1 MQLVKNDSQ
10 SSIVNPIFK
19 KISRFVISAASL
31 MTGILFA
38 ILIQAV
44 ISSFYDNL

>member
-1 MQLVKNDSQ
+1 MQLVKTYSQ
-10 SSIVNPIFK
+10 SRIVK
-19 KISRFVISAASL
+19 KISRFAFNAASL

-38 ILIQAV
+38 ILVQAV